1 MTQFKITGTVR
12 TSGFG
17 HLREAY
23 SILYEALTES
33 GAKTNHITRESSGL
47 CSTVVNFSVE
57 GTEEQM
63 NIFRRLSPLSHF
75 TLSPVAGPDP
85 TICPNDQQSTG
96 PTIVVDP
103 QIREAVQNAVNR
115 RG

>member
-23 SILYEALTES
+23 SILYEALMES

-57 GTEEQM
+57 GTEEQI
-63 NIFRRLSPLSHF
+63 NIFRRLAPLSQF

-85 TICPNDQQSTG
+85 TTSSDDRQSAN
-96 PTIVVDP
+96 PAIVVDP
-103 QIREAVQNAVNR
+103 QIRATDST
-115 RG
+115 